1 MKKFSQIER
10 VDGQKLLIFKSGSNS
25 PKEWFKCSFELIKR
39 YCLNLT
45 SNEHLNLDPR
55 EKDNFDFYT
64 YKVKSISRE
73 DDDKWI
79 VTLETFDEVRKP
91 LGEKVFNLQAK

>member
-10 VDGQKLLIFKSGSNS
+10 VDEEFLSLFKSSSNS
-25 PKEWFKCSFELIKR
+25 PKEWFKCSFELIKK

-45 SNEHLNLDPR
+45 SDEHLNLDPD

-79 VTLETFDEVRKP
+79 VTLETFDDLRKP
-91 LGEKVFNLQAK
+91 IGEKVFNLQAK